1 MIPQL
6 RDYQQRAIVMLYNW
20 LACNAGNPCIV
31 APTGSGKSWIIAALC
46 EDVLRQWPDSRILI
60 LSHVKELLS
69 QDADKIVQAWPDAPV
84 GLYSA
89 GLNHRDVDRITV
101 AGIQSV
107 WRRPEELGKIDLAVV
122 DEAHLINHSDS
133 GMYRSLLKDLKGRNP
148 LLRVVGLT
156 ATPYRLGHGL
166 ITEGENRIF
175 DGLIEPVT
183 IAELVA
189 RGFLAPLRS
198 KFPAKT
204 LDVEGVHKRGGEYVE
219 SELQLAVDTDAN
231 NAEIVKETLA
241 RAGDRKAWL
250 FFCTGVEHAFHMRDE
265 LRQAGIPTATVVGD
279 TPAAERAEILE
290 NFKMGRLKAL
300 TNVDVLTT
308 GFDYPGIDLLAMCRP
323 TLSPGLYV
331 QMAGRGMRVAKG
343 KADCL
348 VLDFAGNVAAHGP
361 ITSVAIPKGKR
372 AAEKKCV
379 RKCPECDEI
388 VALGV
393 KVCPACGHEFPAP
406 ERKPQIM
413 ALHGRDDIMGV
424 EPSEMELRGW
434 FWSVQHSSRNG
445 LPMLRVDYD
454 SRDFVR
460 SISVSEYLCL
470 MHGGFAE
477 QKGFKTLRY
486 LMRCSGVADKY
497 PDAMTLGVIKNED
510 ELRELAQLMN
520 EESRSPA
527 KVYCVREGKYYRVVS
542 REWEEVRTDGDAA
555 EELGPDGAGE
565 TPAARRT
572 G

>member
-20 LACNAGNPCIV
+20 MARNAGNPCIV

-89 GLNHRDVDRITV
+89 GLGHRDVNRITV

-107 WRRPEELGKIDLAVV
+107 WKRPEELEKIDLSIV

-133 GMYRSLLKDLKGRNP
+133 GMYRSLLKDLKEQNP
-148 LLRVVGLT
+148 LLRIVGLT

-198 KFPAKT
+198 KLPAKT

-231 NAEIVKETLA
+231 NAEIVKETIS

-265 LRQAGIPTATVVGD
+265 LRQAGIPAAAVVGD

-290 NFKMGRLKAL
+290 NFKTGRLKAL

-331 QMAGRGMRVAKG
+331 QMAGRGMRVAEG

-361 ITSVAIPKGKR
+361 ITGVAIPKGKR
-372 AAEKKCV
+372 AAEKKAV

-388 VALGV
+388 VAIGV

-413 ALHGRDDIMGV
+413 ALHGRDDIMGI

-527 KVYCVREGKYYRVVS
+527 KVYYVREGKYYRVVS
-542 REWEEVRTDGDAA
+542 REWEEVKTDGDAA
-555 EELGPDGAGE
+555 AELGPDGAGE
-565 TPAARRT
+565 APAA
-572 G
+572 GSAG